1 MVDETRDDADNEITR
16 IVRRPGPKVLP
27 VNILTPQTSPAAP
40 PVASPRPP
48 ANDSAPLIIAPAVP
62 PVAPLDGSHVA
73 PPVAIDRPRPVMSPP
88 ARPIPP
94 TPAVATPSSVVAPP
108 SAVSSVSEK
117 PAVAVAPAPVSTPT
131 PQASLPVAATPG
143 IAKATLVGKAVSPV
157 LEPVVGWLV
166 VVKGPGRGVSREI
179 VTGRNSLGSG
189 ADEDIRIAFGDPAI
203 APHGHLYI
211 VYDEEA
217 REFVVE
223 DGKQKVV
230 VRLNG
235 KLLTE
240 TMPIGS
246 GDELRIGAT
255 TFRFVALCGPDFDW
269 HVPEEK
275 GEVVGGVGADRA
287 SADEVD
293 REVAAATP
301 EESAT

>member
-1 MVDETRDDADNEITR
+1 MV
-16 IVRRPGPKVLP
+16 PP
-27 VNILTPQTSPAAP
+27 PAAASAAEK
-40 PVASPRPP
+40 PVA
-48 ANDSAPLIIAPAVP
+48 AV
-62 PVAPLDGSHVA
+62 
-73 PPVAIDRPRPVMSPP
+73 
-88 ARPIPP
+88 
-94 TPAVATPSSVVAPP
+94 T
-108 SAVSSVSEK
+108 
-117 PAVAVAPAPVSTPT
+117 PAPVSAPI
-131 PQASLPVAATPG
+131 PVHAPVVAAMPG
-143 IAKATLVGKAVSPV
+143 AAEAASAAKVAAPV

-166 VVKGPGRGVSREI
+166 VVKGPGRGASREI
-179 VTGRNSLGSG
+179 VTGRNSLGAG

-240 TMPIGS
+240 TMPIGN

-269 HVPEEK
+269 HASEEK
-275 GEVVGGVGADRA
+275 VASATQAGADAA
-287 SADEVD
+287 SVDPADGDVSA
-293 REVAAATP
+293 VAQEGAST
-301 EESAT
+301 